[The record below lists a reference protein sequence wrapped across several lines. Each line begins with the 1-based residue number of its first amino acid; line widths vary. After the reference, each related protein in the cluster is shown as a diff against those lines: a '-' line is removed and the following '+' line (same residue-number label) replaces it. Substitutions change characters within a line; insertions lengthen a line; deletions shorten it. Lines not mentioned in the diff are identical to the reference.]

1 MLRCY
6 FPKICIACAF
16 ISVISIAARTNA
28 QEVTIVYREAVN
40 YSETV
45 TTIFHEDV
53 RFISVNEL
61 ARVLNAHIVN
71 NDLNRKSL
79 IQLDGKAIKVTAFN
93 PFIQVDDQTFQ
104 LPIDTILRNSEIYL
118 PFKYALEI
126 LGVAVPNR
134 FEYDESSNTL
144 ILQRSMNYNVE
155 DIEVDAKING
165 TLIRIKTIR
174 DFKSSDISLRASQGW
189 LYVDLYGGRADSAS
203 LYKTFS
209 SGLIVR
215 IIASQISPDLL
226 QIGFRLR
233 DELVEKHII
242 SQNPREIMVSLKTKK
257 DLSAEITKDLE
268 NEKSKWL
275 IDKIVIDPGH
285 GGKDPGAVGRKYRT
299 YEKDVVLGI
308 ARHLKELLVSQLGI
322 DVLMTREDD
331 RFIELYQRTEFANR
345 NQAKLFI
352 SIHANSVENNSR
364 VRGVST
370 YFLGPGKSEE
380 ARQVARLE
388 NSVIKYEN
396 ESKYADLTQENFIL
410 SSMAQNIYNLESQDL
425 AEMVQKEITQECG
438 LKDRG
443 VIQAEFYVLWKAS
456 MPNILIET
464 AYISNANEENLLRSN
479 AFQKKQAM
487 AIFRSIKKFKEKY
500 ESEL

>member
-1 MLRCY
+1 MLRC
-6 FPKICIACAF
+6 FFLKIGIAYAI
-16 ISVISIAARTNA
+16 ISAVSITARTHA
-28 QEVTIVYREAVN
+28 QEVSIVYRGDLN

-45 TTIFHEDV
+45 TTIFLEDI

-71 NDLNRKSL
+71 NDLNRKSQ
-79 IQLDGKAIKVTAFN
+79 IQFDGKAIKVTAFN
-93 PFIQVDDQTFQ
+93 PFIQIDDQIFQ
-104 LPIDTILRNSEIYL
+104 LPIDAILRNSEIYV
-118 PFKYALEI
+118 PFTYAIEI
-126 LGVAVPNR
+126 LSSVFPNH
-134 FEYDESSNTL
+134 FEYDESSNSL
-144 ILQRSMNYNVE
+144 ILQRNTNYNVE
-155 DIEVDAKING
+155 DIEIDTKING

-174 DFKSSDISLRASQGW
+174 DFKGTDISLRASQGW

-203 LYKTFS
+203 LHKKYS
-209 SGLIVR
+209 SGLIAR

-242 SQNPREIMVSLKTKK
+242 AENPREIMVSLKTKK

-268 NEKSKWL
+268 NQKSKWL

-299 YEKDVVLGI
+299 YEKNVVLGI

-322 DVLMTREDD
+322 EVLMTRDDD

-352 SIHANSVENNSR
+352 SIHANSVDNRR

-370 YFLGPGKSEE
+370 YFLGPGKTDE
-380 ARQVARLE
+380 AREVARLE
-388 NSVIKYEN
+388 NSVIQYEN
-396 ESKYADLTQENFIL
+396 ESKYADLSQENFIL

-464 AYISNANEENLLRSN
+464 AYISNATEENLLRSE
-479 AFQKKQAM
+479 AFQKKQAL